1 MISSLLNENIDTDIA
16 SPIVTKRDNVH
27 ISLHPKTR
35 NKLKKGSI
43 HGDDGNNSHNKKR
56 VHTGILNIA
65 TFYWKAISKWI
76 GYVSFGI

>member
-1 MISSLLNENIDTDIA
+1 MNENIDTDIA
-16 SPIVTKRDNVH
+16 SPIVTKRDNVY

-43 HGDDGNNSHNKKR
+43 HGVDGNKR
-56 VHTGILNIA
+56 VHTGILKIA
-65 TFYWKAISKWI
+65 TFFSKWI